1 MSSRFASFLPWRWRG
16 PRRVWSLMAAI
27 AVVAVPLASWRWLSP
42 ERRWESQLRPGRP
55 RIERL
60 TAMQHLA
67 GELPEWERPRAF
79 EVSLLAAR
87 DLDPGIR
94 GGAANVIAE
103 HGGGRPGAIEAV
115 LRLMSD
121 PDRRVRAGA
130 IMALP
135 SLAGQGKEEDELIFQ
150 GLRGALEDP
159 DPDARFEAIR
169 SLIRIERS
177 MTAVPEL
184 LQLARGGDE
193 VKSRDA
199 LAFLV
204 NMRTLTTDLGPAL
217 RRMLAN
223 DSPWLKLIAAHGL
236 ILIGRAEE
244 ARRALRGLA
253 GDDSERVRRAAV
265 RFLDAVEDPAEP
277 DRRMPG
283 N

>member
-1 MSSRFASFLPWRWRG
+1 MSPRLARLMPWKWRG
-16 PRRVWSLMAAI
+16 PRRVRSLLAAV
-27 AVVAVPLASWRWLSP
+27 AVVALLLALWRWLSP
-42 ERRWESQLRPGRP
+42 ERHWEAQLRPGRP

-60 TAMQHLA
+60 TAMQNLS

-79 EVSLLAAR
+79 EVALLAAR
-87 DLDPGIR
+87 DADPWIR
-94 GGAANVIAE
+94 GVAAGGIAE
-103 HGGGRPGAIEAV
+103 HGAGRAGAIEAV
-115 LRLMSD
+115 LRLMRD
-121 PDRRVRAGA
+121 PDRKVRAGA

-135 SLAGQGKEEDELIFQ
+135 SLAGQGKESDELIFQ

-184 LQLARGGDE
+184 LRLARGGDE

-204 NMRTLTTDLGPAL
+204 NMGTLTTDLGPAL

-223 DSPWLKLIAAHGL
+223 DSPWLKLTAAHGL
-236 ILIGRAEE
+236 ILIGRAKEGKQT
-244 ARRALRGLA
+244 LRELA
-253 GDDSERVRRAAV
+253 GDDSERVRHAAG
-265 RFLDAVEDPAEP
+265 RLLGAFQDSPAP
-277 DRRMPG
+277 DRPTPRD
-283 N
+283 